1 MSSLLFF
8 CRYIHLPHV
17 EMTLALP
24 RTIISLSEMM
34 SESKAMKMSG
44 DTIALVPT
52 MGALH
57 AGHLALIEHA
67 GTLAKRVVVSIFVNP
82 SQFGPNEDF
91 SKYPRTLRD
100 DLEKLK
106 DLKVDLVFTPNAS
119 EMYPVDFQ
127 TWVDNSVMALD
138 FCGPFRPLHFRGV
151 ATIVLKLFN
160 LVGCDHAVFG
170 KKDYQQVKV
179 VEQMVRDLNMP
190 VMIHPFETL
199 REEDGLALSSRNRFL
214 DESARHISLALPVAL
229 NAAFDVFESGVRSRS
244 QIEGAFASEIAK
256 YPEIEL
262 EYGKV
267 ANQSNLGRDGD
278 LITEA
283 SVILAAIRVGG
294 VRLIDN
300 LELGSS

>member
-8 CRYIHLPHV
+8 CRYVYLPYV
-17 EMTLALP
+17 ETALSLP

-34 SESKAMKMSG
+34 SESKNMKKSG
-44 DTIALVPT
+44 DSVALVPT

-57 AGHLALIEHA
+57 TGHLALIKHA
-67 GTLAKRVVVSIFVNP
+67 GALAKRVVVSIFVNP

-119 EMYPVDFQ
+119 EMYPPEFQ
-127 TWVDNSVMALD
+127 TWVDNSAMSLD
-138 FCGPFRPLHFRGV
+138 FCGPFRPQHFKGV
-151 ATIVLKLFN
+151 ATIVLKLFH
-160 LVGCDHAVFG
+160 LVSPDHAVFG

-179 VEQMVRDLNMP
+179 VEQMVRDLNLP
-190 VMIHPFETL
+190 VTIHPFETL

-214 DESARHISLALPVAL
+214 DDSARHVSLALPVAL
-229 NAAFDVFESGVRSRS
+229 NAAFDVFASGVRSRS
-244 QIEGAFASEIAK
+244 QIEAAFAAEIAK
-256 YPEIEL
+256 YPEIEM

-283 SVILAAIRVGG
+283 SVLLAAIRVGG